1 MAEDLVKIVAVLS
14 EEDRRDVKE
23 LTKSTAALTVVA
35 GQNQKQIG
43 VIFGLIREK
52 EKEECALGK
61 RNSLDISDIELR
73 TRVLEKVSHEP
84 QAKGKR
90 IAIDL
95 GKTGI
100 GGMIGAALLKLLTS

>member
-1 MAEDLVKIVAVLS
+1 MGEGFSISEQQFLDLQRSNAAVALN
-14 EEDRRDVKE
+14 
-23 LTKSTAALTVVA
+23 VA
-35 GQNQKQIG
+35 GLLEISKNNSSSITKL
-43 VIFGLIREK
+43 FDLHREK
-52 EKEECALGK
+52 ERAECKVGL
-61 RNSLDISDIELR
+61 RNCSDISDIELR
-73 TRVLEKVSHEP
+73 TRLLEKVSHEP